1 MTDSLQSGISTN
13 AATSSIKRNTL
24 KVMPPGLKV
33 LYLAMN
39 CVSGIGL
46 LTCDSKKNL
55 FYREQSH
62 RAELKQEC
70 SLTWVL
76 ICTSIHGLNENK
88 TYTFANEI
96 LVMQWWCSP
105 TGPLCFNKIISR
117 LQCLQHASKHP
128 PHVGF
133 GKQPAAVRGKVWIQL
148 WKAFQHDSL
157 LKSQCLFKYS
167 QQLHYD
173 FFSHSFSYK
182 LLAKLTLHLLHL

>member
-39 CVSGIGL
+39 YVSGIGL

-62 RAELKQEC
+62 RAELKHEC

-76 ICTSIHGLNENK
+76 ICTSTHGLNENK
-88 TYTFANEI
+88 TYTFAHEV
-96 LVMQWWCSP
+96 LVMQ
-105 TGPLCFNKIISR
+105 
-117 LQCLQHASKHP
+117 
-128 PHVGF
+128 
-133 GKQPAAVRGKVWIQL
+133 
-148 WKAFQHDSL
+148 
-157 LKSQCLFKYS
+157 
-167 QQLHYD
+167 
-173 FFSHSFSYK
+173 
-182 LLAKLTLHLLHL
+182 

>member
-1 MTDSLQSGISTN
+1 M
-13 AATSSIKRNTL
+13 ATSSIKRNTL

-76 ICTSIHGLNENK
+76 ICTSTHGLNENK
-88 TYTFANEI
+88 TYTFAYEI
-96 LVMQWWCSP
+96 LVTQ
-105 TGPLCFNKIISR
+105 
-117 LQCLQHASKHP
+117 
-128 PHVGF
+128 
-133 GKQPAAVRGKVWIQL
+133 
-148 WKAFQHDSL
+148 
-157 LKSQCLFKYS
+157 
-167 QQLHYD
+167 
-173 FFSHSFSYK
+173 
-182 LLAKLTLHLLHL
+182 